1 MKRSAA
7 MRPILPAAVIATLL
21 AAPLAAAPVAT
32 DPPNNP
38 TYQPAF
44 AGQHRAEEVR
54 TRTPLTVTEVA
65 TNLHFPWAIAF
76 LPDGRM
82 LVTEKP
88 GTMRIVTQAGA
99 ESPPIAG
106 LPAVNFEEQSGL
118 LGLALSP
125 TFAADQ
131 RVYWTYSEPR
141 GGKTNGLALAR
152 GTLVDGP
159 APRLDGVQV
168 IFRVQPALASS
179 YHNGGRMA
187 FAPDGT
193 LFLGLGERSI
203 LPGRVQAQNLAS
215 DLGKIV
221 HLNADGSPAKDNPFV
236 GRAGVRPEIWSD
248 GHRNILGMAFDARH
262 QLWEVEM
269 GPRGGDE
276 LNRVARGK
284 DYGWPTIG
292 YGEEYSGKPVGRGI
306 TVAPGLEQPVYYWD
320 PVIAPASLTIYSGKM
335 FPEWRGDFLIGGLAS
350 TALVRLVVRGDRV
363 VGEERLLIDRHER
376 IRDAVEGPDGSV
388 WIVTDD
394 DPGKLLRVS
403 ARR

>member
-1 MKRSAA
+1 MRLLLLSA
-7 MRPILPAAVIATLL
+7 LL

-32 DPPNNP
+32 DPPNVAAFR
-38 TYQPAF
+38 PAF
-44 AGQHRAEEVR
+44 VGQHQAEEVH

-65 TNLHFPWAIAF
+65 TGLHYPWAIAF

-82 LVTEKP
+82 LITEKP
-88 GTMRIVTQAGA
+88 GTLRLVSPAGVV
-99 ESPPIAG
+99 SPPLAG
-106 LPAVNFEEQSGL
+106 LPAVNFDGQSGL

-125 TFAADQ
+125 GFARD
-131 RVYWTYSEPR
+131 RLVYWTYSEPR
-141 GGKTNGLALAR
+141 GPKQAGVNGLALAR

-159 APRLDGVQV
+159 VPRLEAVQV
-168 IFRVQPALASS
+168 LFRVEPALKSS
-179 YHNGGRMA
+179 YHNGGRLV
-187 FAPDGT
+187 FARDGT

-203 LPGRVQAQNLAS
+203 LPGRVQAQDLHS

-221 HLNADGSPAKDNPFV
+221 HLNADGSPAKDNPFLT
-236 GRAGVRPEIWSD
+236 RAGARPEIWSD
-248 GHRNILGMAFDARH
+248 GHRNILGIAFDAKGA
-262 QLWEVEM
+262 LWEVEM

-276 LNRVARGK
+276 LNRIERGK

-292 YGEEYSGKPVGRGI
+292 YGEEYSGKLVGRGI
-306 TVAPGLEQPVYYWD
+306 TAAPGMEQPVYYWD
-320 PVIAPASLTIYSGKM
+320 PIVAPASLTIHSGKM

-363 VGEERLLIDRHER
+363 VGEERLLTDRHER
-376 IRDAVEGPDGSV
+376 IRDAVEGPDGAV

-394 DPGKLLRVS
+394 DPGKLLKVT